1 MGLALGLVHKHHLGL
16 AVGVSWLFGQAA
28 GWFTNTISFGP
39 GPFRSGMQTRPLAAV
54 GAGLAWPGPGGLAA
68 TTLTNMPYINTS
80 KHVHALQR
88 EKKTIKRL
96 TCLFYLFAQLQR
108 SQ

>member
-1 MGLALGLVHKHHLGL
+1 LARLL
-16 AVGVSWLFGQAA
+16 AGSQTRSPLGQARFVQ
-28 GWFTNTISFGP
+28 GRKQGHLQ
-39 GPFRSGMQTRPLAAV
+39 RL
-54 GAGLAWPGPGGLAA
+54 GLAWPGPGGLAA